1 MTMEQPNP
9 ITPEAAPPQ
18 SHNFLSEVYSELQ
31 KTTWPTRAEALRLT
45 YVVVGVIVVLGLYM
59 AALDFGI
66 ATVFAKLLKN

>member
-9 ITPEAAPPQ
+9 ITPEVAPPQ

-45 YVVVGVIVVLGLYM
+45 YVVIGVIVVLGLYM
-59 AALDFGI
+59 ALLDFGI
-66 ATVFAKLLKN
+66 GSLFAKILNH